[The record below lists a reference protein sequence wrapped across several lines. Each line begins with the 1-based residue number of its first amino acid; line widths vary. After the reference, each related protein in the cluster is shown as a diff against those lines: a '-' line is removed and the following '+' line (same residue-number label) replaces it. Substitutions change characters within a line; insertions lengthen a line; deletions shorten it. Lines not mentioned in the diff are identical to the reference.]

1 MRMVEATAVLSNGEI
16 MTVYADSFE
25 ELFARLAEEGH
36 DIKQIV
42 GKTIRL
48 KELRQGRERLQV

>member
-1 MRMVEATAVLSNGEI
+1 MVEATVALKNGKV
-16 MTVYADSFE
+16 MTVFADSFT

-36 DIKQIV
+36 DIKQVV

-48 KELRQGRERLQV
+48 KDLRQGMERLQV

>member
-1 MRMVEATAVLSNGEI
+1 MVEATVALKNGEV
-16 MTVYADSFE
+16 MTVYADSFS

-36 DIKQIV
+36 DIKQVV

-48 KELRQGRERLQV
+48 KDLRQGRERLQV

>member
-1 MRMVEATAVLSNGEI
+1 MVEATAVLSNGEI

-25 ELFARLAEEGH
+25 ELFTRLAEEGH

-42 GKTIRL
+42 GKAIRL
-48 KELRQGRERLQV
+48 KDLRQGRERLQI

>member
-1 MRMVEATAVLSNGEI
+1 MVEATAVLSNGEI
-16 MTVYADSFE
+16 MTVYANSFE

-42 GKTIRL
+42 GKAIRL
-48 KELRQGRERLQV
+48 KDLRQGWERLQV

>member
-1 MRMVEATAVLSNGEI
+1 MVEATAVLSNGEI
-16 MTVYADSFE
+16 MTVYANSFE

-36 DIKQIV
+36 DIKQII

-48 KELRQGRERLQV
+48 KDLRQGREMLRI